1 MISGRTARIISG
13 LLALAAAAVL
23 LIANGGD
30 DNGGGQTT
38 VGLPT
43 VSTPGAPTETSGLP
57 PVDTSD
63 QSTSGQSTPTV
74 PSGGGEIPADER
86 AAIGEVLK
94 LIDAG
99 GPFPN
104 EQDGTVFS
112 NREGLL
118 PEQPQG
124 YYHEYTVPT
133 PGSPDRGTRRL
144 VTGEGGEV
152 YYTDDHYRSFT
163 QINPDD
169 FK

>member
-1 MISGRTARIISG
+1 MISGRIARIISG

-30 DNGGGQTT
+30 DNGGGQQTT

-43 VSTPGAPTETSGLP
+43 TSTPGAQTETSGLP
-57 PVDTSD
+57 PVDTTEG
-63 QSTSGQSTPTV
+63 STTTAAPQ
-74 PSGGGEIPADER
+74 GGEIPADQR

-104 EQDGTVFS
+104 DQDGTVFS

-118 PEQPQG
+118 PQQPQG

-133 PGSPDRGTRRL
+133 PGSADRGARRL

-152 YYTDDHYRSFT
+152 YYTSDHYRSFS

-169 FK
+169 YR

>member
-30 DNGGGQTT
+30 DNSGGGTT
-38 VGLPT
+38 TLGLPT
-43 VSTPGAPTETSGLP
+43 VSTPQIPTTETSGLP
-57 PVDTSD
+57 PADT
-63 QSTSGQSTPTV
+63 TTAPTGPNTPQT
-74 PSGGGEIPADER
+74 GGAEIPADQR

-118 PEQPQG
+118 PSQPSG

-133 PGSPDRGTRRL
+133 PGSPDRGARRL
-144 VTGEGGEV
+144 VTGQGGEV
-152 YYTDDHYRSFT
+152 HYTSDHYRSFT
-163 QINPDD
+163 QIDPSE

>member
-1 MISGRTARIISG
+1 MISGRAARIVVG
-13 LLALAAAAVL
+13 LLVLAAVAVL
-23 LIANGGD
+23 LVANGD
-30 DNGGGQTT
+30 DENGGGTT
-38 VGLPT
+38 TSGLPT
-43 VSTPGAPTETSGLP
+43 VSTPQSQTTETSA
-57 PVDTSD
+57 DSSARTTSE
-63 QSTSGQSTPTV
+63 TPGT
-74 PSGGGEIPADER
+74 GANIPADQR

-99 GPFPN
+99 GPFSS

-118 PEQPQG
+118 PQQPSG

-133 PGSPDRGTRRL
+133 PGSPDRGARRL

-152 YYTDDHYRSFT
+152 YYTSDHYSSFT
-163 QINPDD
+163 QIDPSE